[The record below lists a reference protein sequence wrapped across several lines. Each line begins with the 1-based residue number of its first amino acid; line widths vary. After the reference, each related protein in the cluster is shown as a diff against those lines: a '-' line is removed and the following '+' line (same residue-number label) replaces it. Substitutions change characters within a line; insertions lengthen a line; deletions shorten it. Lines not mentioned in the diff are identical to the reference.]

1 MRAGRTA
8 VGLAILFLGLG
19 GAAAAQE
26 ELSVS
31 LGAGGFLPAED
42 LAHRIYGAGF
52 AWSADV
58 WLKLKGPFGLA
69 SGFGGLSDD
78 GTAVPYDEAD
88 DAEYP
93 VSFRRQTIP
102 VVLFYEIDLKSV
114 DIRAG
119 AGLAIHSFR
128 ETWQTVEFDYKGSA
142 TGPRFLVAVR
152 VGLLDRLSLLGSVTY
167 DSFRAGADSPN
178 AVTHNLGGFQIC
190 GGLSFRIF

>member
-1 MRAGRTA
+1 MRAGRA
-8 VGLAILFLGLG
+8 AGGLAILFLGLC

-31 LGAGGFLPAED
+31 VGAGGFLPSED
-42 LAHRIYGAGF
+42 LAYRIYGAGF
-52 AWSADV
+52 AWAADV

-69 SGFGGLSDD
+69 SGFGRLSDD
-78 GTAVPYDEAD
+78 GTAVPYDEED
-88 DAEYP
+88 EAEYP

-102 VVLFYEIDLKSV
+102 VVLFYQVDLKRV

-119 AGLAIHSFR
+119 AGLAIHSFK
-128 ETWQTVEFDYKGSA
+128 ETWQTAEFEYNGSA

-152 VGLLDRLSLLGSVTY
+152 VGLLDRVSLLGSVTY

-178 AVTHNLGGFQIC
+178 AVAYNLGGFQIC
-190 GGLSFRIF
+190 GGLSVRIF